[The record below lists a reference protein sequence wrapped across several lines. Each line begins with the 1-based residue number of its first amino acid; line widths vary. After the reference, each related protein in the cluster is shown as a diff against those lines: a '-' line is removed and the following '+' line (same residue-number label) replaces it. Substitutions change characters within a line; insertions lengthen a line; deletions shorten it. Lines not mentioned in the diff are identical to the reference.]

1 MKMIKHILVASDASP
16 AATRAVRMAAQIA
29 DKFDARLKILYVVRD
44 MQLPPEI
51 KRMAEIEKIQG
62 DRDTIMKVV
71 AESALKDAKA
81 QAQRDGA
88 TDVSTRVASGD
99 PANEIL
105 RAAREEKADLIV
117 LGTRGLGE
125 VQGMLLGSVSRKV
138 SNLLPGNCLIV
149 H

>member
-1 MKMIKHILVASDASP
+1 MIKRILVASDASP
-16 AATRAVRMAAQIA
+16 AGNRAVRMAAQIA
-29 DKFDARLKILYVVRD
+29 DKFDAKLAILYVVRD

-62 DRDTIMKVV
+62 DRATIMQMV

-81 QAQRDGA
+81 QALRDGA
-88 TDVSTRVASGD
+88 KDVQTSTASGD

-105 RAAREEKADLIV
+105 RAAKDKKADLVV